1 MKKKRIIFFHP
12 YSVFGGADLSISKLI
27 NSVPTDYD
35 IEFITL
41 SKKPKIR
48 FYTKKKFKLFK
59 LNYGRTIYS
68 IFKIRKLIKKNLSS
82 YEKNIII
89 SNQNFANIV
98 TLISSIFIS
107 HVKVVLFE
115 RNHISELDIKKN
127 FGEAMK
133 NNITKIFIKFFYKY
147 ADLIIGNSKELC
159 LDLEMLCKTNVKLL
173 YNFYNFKE
181 MTKNSDKKIKY
192 NLKFKNNI
200 ILNVGRLE
208 EQKNQIFLLKV
219 FKYLIKINKKY
230 KLVIIGSGTKLKDIN
245 LYIKNNNLENHTQV
259 IEGVKNALPY
269 YKKCKLYISTSLYE
283 GFPNVI
289 IESIAMG
296 IPVIST
302 NYKSGI
308 KELLLDGKGGTIFN
322 NLNLKNFAKK
332 ISKVLDNKTE
342 MKKKALLAKKNLT
355 KFDYQSGK
363 KIFCKL
369 LGNL

>member
-12 YSVFGGADLSISKLI
+12 YSVLGGADLSISKLI
-27 NSVPTDYD
+27 NSVPADYD

-41 SKKPKIR
+41 SKAPKIKY
-48 FYTKKKFKLFK
+48 YTKKKFKLYK
-59 LNYGRTIYS
+59 LNYAKAIYS
-68 IFKIRKLIKKNLSS
+68 IFKIRRLIKKNLSI

-89 SNQNFANIV
+89 SNQNFANII

-107 HVKVVLFE
+107 GLKVVLFE

-127 FGEAMK
+127 LYVSIK
-133 NNITKIFIKFFYKY
+133 NNIIKNFIKFFYSY

-159 LDLEMLCKTNVKLL
+159 LDLEKLCKTNVKLL

-181 MTKNSDKKIKY
+181 MMSNSNKKIKH
-192 NLKFKNNI
+192 NLKFRNNI

-219 FKYLIKINKKY
+219 FKQLKKKNKKY

-269 YKKCKLYISTSLYE
+269 YKKSKLYISTSLYE

-308 KELLLDGKGGTIFN
+308 KELLLNGKGGTIFN
-322 NLNLKNFAKK
+322 NLNEKNFANKT
-332 ISKVLDNKTE
+332 IKVLDNKPD
-342 MKKKALLAKKNLT
+342 MKKKVLLAKKNLT

-363 KIFCKL
+363 KRFCKL
-369 LGNL
+369 MENL

>member
-1 MKKKRIIFFHP
+1 
-12 YSVFGGADLSISKLI
+12 
-27 NSVPTDYD
+27 
-35 IEFITL
+35 
-41 SKKPKIR
+41 
-48 FYTKKKFKLFK
+48 
-59 LNYGRTIYS
+59 
-68 IFKIRKLIKKNLSS
+68 
-82 YEKNIII
+82 
-89 SNQNFANIV
+89 
-98 TLISSIFIS
+98 
-107 HVKVVLFE
+107 VLFE

-127 FGEAMK
+127 LYVSIK
-133 NNITKIFIKFFYKY
+133 NNIIKNFIKFFYSY

-159 LDLEMLCKTNVKLL
+159 LDLEKLCKTNVKLL

-181 MTKNSDKKIKY
+181 MMSNSNKKIKH
-192 NLKFKNNI
+192 NLKFRNNI

-219 FKYLIKINKKY
+219 FKQLKKKNKKY

-269 YKKCKLYISTSLYE
+269 YKKSKLYISTSLYE

-308 KELLLDGKGGTIFN
+308 KELLLNGKGGTIFN
-322 NLNLKNFAKK
+322 NLNEKNFANKT
-332 ISKVLDNKTE
+332 IKVLDNKPD
-342 MKKKALLAKKNLT
+342 MKKKVLLAKKNLT

-363 KIFCKL
+363 KRFCKL
-369 LGNL
+369 MENL